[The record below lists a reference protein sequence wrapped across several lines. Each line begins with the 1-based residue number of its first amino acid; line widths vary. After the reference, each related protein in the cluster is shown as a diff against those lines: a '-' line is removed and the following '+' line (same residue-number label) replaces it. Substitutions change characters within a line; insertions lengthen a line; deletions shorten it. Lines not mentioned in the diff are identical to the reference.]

1 MVSPPTGVWPWWSQ
15 RRKIPPNNLKNSAT
29 ETEKQDRHMEL
40 SDPPHIGILD
50 MACNN
55 LITILPITVDDII
68 LSEKLRSDVYFLEDK
83 LMRRPP
89 GPVPSNYIHVP

>member
-1 MVSPPTGVWPWWSQ
+1 
-15 RRKIPPNNLKNSAT
+15 
-29 ETEKQDRHMEL
+29 MEL
-40 SDPPHIGILD
+40 SDPPHIGILN
-50 MACNN
+50 MVCKN